1 MFQARPYS
9 ELARNF
15 FVDVVSVRG
24 GSRRFLPLMTNLYV
38 TKSCN
43 LRCRYCYP
51 PGPEPELPVEATLAL
66 LDKIRPKN
74 PALNLTGGEP
84 LLYRGIR
91 SLIRR
96 ARELEFRPLLLS
108 TNGLLLNRVED
119 DLHLLDHVV
128 ISLDSLQH
136 EVNEALTKVPGS
148 TPKILAAI
156 RRCAELSGE
165 KGFALSL
172 HAVIAP
178 ESITGI
184 ERVLEFCEE
193 VGATLSV
200 SPEHGQ
206 FYPHEALTKSA
217 EYRALIDRLMVLKS
231 QGKPLACSAG
241 YLRAIR
247 NFTVHRCF
255 PFVSPRVEPDGRVY
269 FPCQR
274 IATRAVYLQDYP
286 SLYEL
291 MRQEAERIVEPD
303 CARRC
308 FLACYVEVDAYL
320 KNPLSAVREMWMRRV
335 LFGRRGTAARAD
347 CAVDRRNAPCN
358 AD

>member
-1 MFQARPYS
+1 MFGNRPYG
-9 ELARNF
+9 ELAVNF
-15 FVDVVSVRG
+15 LVDVVSVRG
-24 GSRRFLPLMTNLYV
+24 NSRRFLPLMTNLYV
-38 TKSCN
+38 TKRCN

-51 PGPEPELPVEATLAL
+51 PGPEPELPVDTTVAL

-91 SLIRR
+91 DVIRR
-96 ARELEFRPLLLS
+96 ARDLEFRPLILS
-108 TNGLLLNRVED
+108 TNGLLLHRVED

-136 EVNEALTKVPGS
+136 EVNEALDMVPGS

-156 RRCAELSGE
+156 RRCAELSYE
-165 KGFALSL
+165 KGFALCL

-184 ERVLEFCEE
+184 EQVLDFCEE
-193 VGATLSV
+193 IGATLSV

-217 EYRALIDRLMVLKS
+217 EYRALIDRLLELKS
-231 QGKPLACSAG
+231 QGKPLACSSG

-247 NFTVHRCF
+247 DFTEHRCF
-255 PFVSPRVEPDGRVY
+255 PYVSPRVEPDGRVY

-286 SLYEL
+286 SLCEL
-291 MRQEAERIVEPD
+291 MRQEAERTIEPD
-303 CARRC
+303 CAHRC

-320 KNPLSAVREMWMRRV
+320 KNPISAVHEMWMRRV
-335 LFGRRGTAARAD
+335 LLGRRGTTAR
-347 CAVDRRNAPCN
+347 V
-358 AD
+358 

>member
-1 MFQARPYS
+1 MFANRPYT

-15 FVDVVSVRG
+15 LVDVVSVRRD
-24 GSRRFLPLMTNLYV
+24 SRQFLPLMTNLYV

-43 LRCRYCYP
+43 LKCRYCYP

-66 LDKIRPKN
+66 LDKIRPMN

-84 LLYRGIR
+84 LLYKGI
-91 SLIRR
+91 SDLIHR
-96 ARELEFRPLLLS
+96 ARALKFRPLLLS
-108 TNGLLLNRVED
+108 TNGLLLHRVED

-136 EVNEALTKVPGS
+136 EVNEGLTQVPGS
-148 TPKILAAI
+148 TTKILAAI
-156 RRCAELSGE
+156 ERCAELSAE

-172 HAVIAP
+172 HAVIAQ
-178 ESITGI
+178 ESISGI
-184 ERVLEFCEE
+184 EQVLDYCEE
-193 VGATLSV
+193 IGATLSV

-206 FYPHEALTKSA
+206 FYPHEALTGSA
-217 EYRALIDRLMVLKS
+217 EYRALIDRLLELKS
-231 QGKPLACSAG
+231 QGKPLACSSG

-247 NFTVHRCF
+247 DFSEHRCF

-274 IATRAVYLQDYP
+274 IASRAVYLQDYP

-320 KNPLSAVREMWMRRV
+320 KNPLAAVREVWMRHV
-335 LFGRRGTAARAD
+335 LLGRRGTTARTD
-347 CAVDRRNAPCN
+347 PTAVRY
-358 AD
+358 